1 VVAVYDLVPGEEMFL
16 ETLLNLP
23 QIVLTLDERFAA
35 EEDVGTVFVLD
46 DLALLQGLVEALTGR
61 T

>member
-1 VVAVYDLVPGEEMFL
+1 MVAVYDLVPGEEMFL

-46 DLALLQGLVEALTGR
+46 YLALLQGLVEALTGR

>member
-1 VVAVYDLVPGEEMFL
+1 MFL

-23 QIVLTLDERFAA
+23 QIELTLDERFAA